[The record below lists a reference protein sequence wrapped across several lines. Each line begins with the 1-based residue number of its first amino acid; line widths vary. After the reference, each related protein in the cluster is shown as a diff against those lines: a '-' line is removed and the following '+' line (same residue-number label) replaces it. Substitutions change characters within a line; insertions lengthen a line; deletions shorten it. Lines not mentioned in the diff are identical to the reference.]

1 MIHEDAH
8 WIYHVDSIIFQ
19 LSTQTTRQSWIQ
31 QLYLGRLQVLKL
43 QSSLIAVHIG
53 VSSKYE
59 YGMKCFLWFQDMK
72 HCLSSLT
79 QSRLATASLS
89 IRASKSSSLSS
100 MASCINYPAAC
111 ASCKIIVVT
120 RRLVFSSLSSSDLSL
135 AVMLITEACQYKS
148 TGIIIMGCMMC

>member
-1 MIHEDAH
+1 MICEEAH
-8 WIYHVDSIIFQ
+8 WIYHVDSILFQ

-53 VSSKYE
+53 ISSKYE

-79 QSRLATASLS
+79 PSRLTTVSLS
-89 IRASKSSSLSS
+89 IRASKSSSISS
-100 MASCINYPAAC
+100 ILNPQWIHQLPCGASF
-111 ASCKIIVVT
+111 KIIVVT
-120 RRLVFSSLSSSDLSL
+120 CCLVFSSLSSSDLSS
-135 AVMLITEACQYKS
+135 AVMLI
-148 TGIIIMGCMMC
+148 